1 MLQLRAVR
9 LTTGRALRR
18 PSHHLIRIILEDS
31 DFIKIKQRRLDA
43 TRTDTKRQRLLALPD
58 GLLYLI
64 TQSKTCF
71 LSILNF
77 LRATRGHSLVGLD
90 NGAMLLIG
98 GYNPHAAQ
106 IWQLKD
112 HQWSKLR
119 DLQKVFQNYFQYS
132 KILRPSALDLHS
144 TLTDQFTFTLD
155 MGTATQFK
163 ELI

>member
-1 MLQLRAVR
+1 MM
-9 LTTGRALRR
+9 
-18 PSHHLIRIILEDS
+18 LEDS

-64 TQSKTCF
+64 SQSKTCF

-77 LRATRGHSLVGLD
+77 LRATGGHSLVGLD

-98 GYNPHAAQ
+98 SYPLSAE

-119 DLQKVFQNYFQYS
+119 DLQKVF
-132 KILRPSALDLHS
+132 
-144 TLTDQFTFTLD
+144 
-155 MGTATQFK
+155 
-163 ELI
+163 